1 MTGSAVPS
9 GLYAITDSTLLPGER
24 LFEGVAAALRGGA
37 VMVQYRDKS
46 DDAAARLHQASRL
59 QALCRDAGAP
69 LIINDD
75 AELARAVGAAGVHLG
90 QDDAGLAEARALLGD
105 EAIIGITC
113 HGELALAE
121 RAAEAGADYLA
132 FGRFFPSTTKPGER
146 YADRSLLTDARP
158 LGLPLVAI
166 GGITAE
172 NGAQLVQAGAH
183 CLAVIGD
190 LFGANDIER
199 QARRFDH
206 MIRQNRPA
214 GR

>member
-1 MTGSAVPS
+1 MNRSVIPS
-9 GLYAITDSTLLPGER
+9 GLYAITDSHLLPGER

-37 VMVQYRDKS
+37 TVVQYRDKTAS
-46 DDAAARLHQASRL
+46 TQERLRQASRL
-59 QALCRDAGAP
+59 QTICHDAGVP

-75 AELARAVGAAGVHLG
+75 AELAHTVGAAGVHLG
-90 QDDAGLAEARALLGD
+90 QDDGVLGEARALLGTQ
-105 EAIIGITC
+105 AIIGMTC

-121 RAAEAGADYLA
+121 RAAAAGADYLA

-146 YADRSLLTDARP
+146 YADLALLGRARY

-166 GGITAE
+166 GGITTE
-172 NGAQLVQAGAH
+172 NGAPLVQAGAD

-190 LFGANDIER
+190 LFGHTDIEQRAR
-199 QARRFDH
+199 QFSRIIQQSRS
-206 MIRQNRPA
+206 A